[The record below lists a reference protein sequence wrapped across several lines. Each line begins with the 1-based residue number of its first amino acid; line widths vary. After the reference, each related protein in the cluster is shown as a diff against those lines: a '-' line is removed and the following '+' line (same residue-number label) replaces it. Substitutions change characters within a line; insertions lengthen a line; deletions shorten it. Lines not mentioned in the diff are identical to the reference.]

1 MGTQWTMAVAR
12 DDVVRTRFLEAP
24 RPVLRDGD
32 VLLRADR
39 IGLTTNNVT
48 YALTG
53 DAYRYW
59 DFFPTEPGWGVVPAW
74 GFATVVASAA
84 PVLSPGDRV
93 YGFLPCASHLLIR
106 PGEVDAGTVSDL
118 SPHRAGLPS
127 IYNVYDLVDDG
138 QPSGI
143 SEDLWVLYRPLFS
156 TAFLLADQLSTDP
169 DHGGAA
175 VVLSSASSRTAYATA
190 WQLRRDGV
198 EVVGL
203 TAARNLAFVTE
214 LGCYDRVLTYDD
226 IGRLRADAATRYVD
240 FAGADTTRARIRQH
254 LGELLVGQIVV
265 GLTHKERGAASRD
278 GAEVFFAPSRLSK
291 RTADW
296 GVGGFEKRLSDA
308 WREFTA
314 WVVGRTDVQT
324 HSGRE
329 QLARVWQAVA
339 SGDVPPTTG
348 QVVLIA
354 QSAVE
359 HRGNTADG

>member
-12 DDVVRTRFLEAP
+12 DEVVRTRLLESS
-24 RPVLRDGD
+24 RPVLRAGD
-32 VLLRADR
+32 ALLRVDR
-39 IGLTTNNVT
+39 IGLTSNNVT

-84 PVLSPGDRV
+84 PVLSAGDRV

-106 PGEVDAGTVSDL
+106 PGALDVGTFSDL

-127 IYNVYDLVDDG
+127 IYNGYDLVDAG
-138 QPSGI
+138 QPSAI
-143 SEDLWVLYRPLFS
+143 TDDIQVLYRPLFS

-169 DHGGAA
+169 DHGDAA

-190 WQLRRDGV
+190 WQLRRSAV
-198 EVVGL
+198 EVIGL
-203 TAARNLAFVTE
+203 TAARNRAFVTE

-226 IGRLRADAATRYVD
+226 IGELRAGAATRYVD

-254 LGELLVGQIVV
+254 LGEHLVGQIVV
-265 GLTHKERGAASRD
+265 GLTHQQRGDASRD
-278 GAEVFFAPSRLSK
+278 GAEVFFAPSRLAK

-296 GVGGFEKRLSDA
+296 GLGGVEARLSGA

-314 WVVGRTDVQT
+314 WVASRADVET

-329 QLARVWQAVA
+329 QLARVWQRLV
-339 SGDVPPTTG
+339 SGAVPPTTG
-348 QVVLIA
+348 QVVLVS

-359 HRGNTADG
+359 HRENSAHG